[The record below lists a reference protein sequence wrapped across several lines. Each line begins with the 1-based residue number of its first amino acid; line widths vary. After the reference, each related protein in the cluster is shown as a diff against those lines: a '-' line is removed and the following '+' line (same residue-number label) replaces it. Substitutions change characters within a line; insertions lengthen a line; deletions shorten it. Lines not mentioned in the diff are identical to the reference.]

1 MSRLR
6 AVAMAAGYLGLTL
19 PSMAVQA
26 VLLKTGSRRSHV
38 FPMLYHR
45 AVARM
50 LGIRVHVLGALPQT
64 GPVLIAANHVSW
76 LDIPVM
82 STVMPLSFIAKS
94 DVAAWP
100 FFGWLAKLQRSV
112 FIDRTRRV
120 RAMHQKSEIKKR
132 LVAGDILVLFAEGT
146 SSDGNR
152 VLPFRSALLSA
163 AGADLHEGGG
173 PPVYPVT
180 IAYTHRWGLPMGV
193 QGRPEY
199 AWYGDMELLPHLWNV
214 LKRGPIDVTVR
225 FHAPETVAG
234 AGGRKALALLCH
246 QRVRD
251 GLAEA
256 LTGRP
261 QPDSKT
267 ASKFGK

>member
-6 AVAMAAGYLGLTL
+6 GMTIAVGFLGITL
-19 PSMAVQA
+19 PGMVLQA
-26 VLLKTGSRRSHV
+26 AFLKAGSRLSV
-38 FPMLYHR
+38 TFPHHYHKIVTR
-45 AVARM
+45 L
-50 LGIRVHVLGALPQT
+50 LGIRVHVQGELPET

-82 STVMPLSFIAKS
+82 SAVMPLSFIAKS
-94 DVAAWP
+94 DVAEWP
-100 FFGWLAKLQRSV
+100 FFGALAKLQRSV
-112 FIDRTRRV
+112 FVDRTKRV
-120 RAMHQKSEIKKR
+120 RAMHQKTEIEKR
-132 LVAGDILVLFAEGT
+132 LGDGDILVLFAEGT

-163 AGADLHEGGG
+163 AGIDVSGNGG
-173 PPVYPVT
+173 PLVYPVT

-214 LKRGPIDVTVR
+214 FKRGPIDVTVR
-225 FHAPETVAG
+225 FHAPETVVG
-234 AGGRKALALLCH
+234 AGGRKALAALCYE
-246 QRVRD
+246 RVSH

-256 LTGRP
+256 LTGRS
-261 QPDSKT
+261 QAVSEN
-267 ASKFGK
+267 SE

>member
-6 AVAMAAGYLGLTL
+6 GTALAAGYLGLTL
-19 PSMAVQA
+19 PSMLVQA
-26 VLLKTGSRRSHV
+26 LLLKSGSRLQAS
-38 FPMLYHR
+38 FPMYYHR
-45 AVARM
+45 AVTRM
-50 LGIRVHVLGALPQT
+50 LGIRVHVEGAPPKA

-82 STVMPLSFIAKS
+82 STVMPLSFVAKS

-120 RAMHQKSEIKKR
+120 RAMHQKAEIEKR
-132 LVAGDILVLFAEGT
+132 LSAGDVLVLFAEGT

-163 AGADLHEGGG
+163 AGADGQDGG
-173 PPVYPVT
+173 PPVYPVS

-214 LKRGPIDVTVR
+214 FKRGPIDVTVC
-225 FHAPETVAG
+225 FHPPETVG
-234 AGGRKALALLCH
+234 SAGGRKALAELCR
-246 QRVRD
+246 QRVRG

-256 LTGRP
+256 LTGRRAAP
-261 QPDSKT
+261 
-267 ASKFGK
+267 AERAAGA